1 MTPTAKA
8 LRPPIHILGAGSIGQ
23 LWAISIRSK
32 LPSYPVTLMLRGSS
46 PGEGGSS
53 FCQKFWWR
61 QTAWEAPREATV
73 PIQYVNDQKDPIH
86 TLVVTT
92 KSYQAKDAVESILNT
107 SNKPTRVIVLC
118 NGALSVRDE
127 LLPILKNDVP
137 LILATTTHGAY
148 REENISEQTEAENS
162 CLVHAGIG
170 TTFIQDEAADLA
182 VLWDDVG
189 LSCSTLTSSAMDQ
202 LLWKKLAA
210 NCVINPLTAIFRC
223 TNGDLLLEPSFYEL
237 QHNLLY
243 EVAQVAQ
250 ACTGNH
256 DMLDE
261 TTLRQFVGQVIHD
274 TKNNK
279 SSMLQD
285 VLHGKQTEI
294 EHLNS
299 YIVRKGRALGIECPE
314 NEDMVSRIL
323 EIPVK
328 R

>member
-1 MTPTAKA
+1 MTPTTKA
-8 LRPPIHILGAGSIGQ
+8 LRPSIHILGAGSIGQ

-32 LPSYPVTLMLRGSS
+32 LPSYPVTLLLRGSF
-46 PGEGGSS
+46 PGEHES
-53 FCQKFWWR
+53 FSRKFWW
-61 QTAWEAPREATV
+61 THSAWAAPREATV
-73 PIQYVNDQKDPIH
+73 PVQYVNDQQDPIH

-92 KSYQAKDAVESILNT
+92 KSYQAKDAVQSVLST
-107 SNKPTRVIVLC
+107 SNKPSRVVILC

-127 LLPILKNDVP
+127 LLPLLNDDIP

-148 REENISEQTEAENS
+148 REEIILEENDTEKP

-170 TTFIQDEAADLA
+170 KTFIQDDAADLA
-182 VLWDDVG
+182 VLWDEAG
-189 LSCSTLTSSAMDQ
+189 LNCSTLTSAAMDQ

-223 TNGDLLLEPSFYEL
+223 TNGELLLEPSFFEL
-237 QHNLLY
+237 QQNLLH

-250 ACTGNH
+250 ACTGNQ
-256 DMLDE
+256 DILDE
-261 TTLRQFVGQVIHD
+261 TTLRQFVGQVIQD
-274 TKNNK
+274 TKHNK

-314 NEDMVSRIL
+314 NEDIISRIL